1 MIMQIRFLFKSES
14 DLPVYFFLFGM
25 KVLSSTFISL
35 CLLFEEFHIRFFPY
49 FIFVFFLISY
59 SFFPLFHIRFF
70 PCFLAIHYSPKNEEK
85 CGYGYCRAFL
95 DFLALRDKRAPGG
108 FSVIKELGLDSK
120 LLKNLYSLFS
130 RVIRYKVSFSAFLVT
145 SEVSFSAPRL
155 SIQ

>member
-25 KVLSSTFISL
+25 KVLSSIFISL
-35 CLLFEEFHIRFFPY
+35 CLLFEE
-49 FIFVFFLISY
+49 
-59 SFFPLFHIRFF
+59 FHIRFF

-85 CGYGYCRAFL
+85 SGYGYYRAFL
-95 DFLALRDKRAPGG
+95 DFLALLDKRAPGG